1 MLHSMGD
8 AGIGWK
14 LRNATEWDEDVTQRV
29 QKLHERIESFFAGGD
44 EFFQLTCLI
53 PPLTLFCSPDTLP
66 YLHICNPAIFFIPTI
81 YSIDVIEI
89 HVPFKDAMVQVQV
102 GGDWKGYDDT

>member
-14 LRNATEWDEDVTQRV
+14 VRNATEWDEDVTQRV
-29 QKLHERIESFFAGGD
+29 QKLHERIEPFFAGGD
-44 EFFQLTCLI
+44 GFFSTY
-53 PPLTLFCSPDTLP
+53 FPDPTPSVFVLQIP
-66 YLHICNPAIFFIPTI
+66 YLKVPSLRQPSHFLYSN

-89 HVPFKDAMVQVQV
+89 HVPFKDAMVQVQ
-102 GGDWKGYDDT
+102 

>member
-14 LRNATEWDEDVTQRV
+14 VRNATEWDEDVTQRV
-29 QKLHERIESFFAGGD
+29 QKLDERIESFFAGGD
-44 EFFQLTCLI
+44 GFFSTYF
-53 PPLTLFCSPDTLP
+53 PDSTPLTLFCSPDTLP
-66 YLHICNPAIFFIPTI
+66 SLRQPSHFLYSD

-89 HVPFKDAMVQVQV
+89 HVPFEDAMV
-102 GGDWKGYDDT
+102 GRWGLERI